1 LDIEAPLKPFKGEG
15 LKLCRIIVQTL
26 KHAITKSPFGGFRGL
41 QIKIMNNR
49 INKLFQEKKG
59 QVLSVYFTAGYPNLE
74 DTTPLIQEL
83 VKNGVDLIEIGMP
96 FSDPVADGPVI
107 QHSSLVALQ
116 SGMSIRKLF
125 EQLVDIRQSVD
136 IPLILMGYINPVLQY
151 GVEAFFQKCKVI
163 GIDGLI
169 IPDLPMDVYEA
180 EFKSVFEAN
189 NLHNI
194 FLITPQTSDER
205 LRKIDDVSTGFI
217 YMVSSNATTG
227 AKTSVTDFQKQ
238 YFERVNS
245 FGLKNPR
252 LIGFGISNAETFA
265 NACQYAHGAI
275 IGSAFVKALEGPR
288 SLEQK
293 VSDFINSI
301 VMK

>member
-1 LDIEAPLKPFKGEG
+1 
-15 LKLCRIIVQTL
+15 
-26 KHAITKSPFGGFRGL
+26 
-41 QIKIMNNR
+41 MNNR
-49 INKLFQEKKG
+49 INKLFQEKKERI
-59 QVLSVYFTAGYPNLE
+59 LSVYFTAGYPNLD
-74 DTTPLIQEL
+74 DTVPIIQEL

-107 QHSSLVALQ
+107 QHSSLISLQ
-116 SGMSIRKLF
+116 NGMSIRKLF
-125 EQLVDIRQSVD
+125 DQLKNIRQTVD

-151 GVEAFFQKCKVI
+151 GVAAFCKKCNEI

-169 IPDLPMDVYEA
+169 IPDLPMDVYEE

-194 FLITPQTSDER
+194 FLITPQTSEER
-205 LRKIDDVSTGFI
+205 LKLIDQVSSGFI

-227 AKTSVTDFQKQ
+227 AKTSVSDFQKQ

-245 FGLKNPR
+245 MALKNPR
-252 LIGFGISNAETFA
+252 MIGFGISNAETFE
-265 NACQYAHGAI
+265 NACQYASGAI
-275 IGSAFVKALEGPR
+275 IGSAFVKALEGSE

-293 VSDFINSI
+293 ISGFINSI
-301 VMK
+301 VIHS

>member
-1 LDIEAPLKPFKGEG
+1 
-15 LKLCRIIVQTL
+15 
-26 KHAITKSPFGGFRGL
+26 
-41 QIKIMNNR
+41 MNNR

-74 DTTPLIQEL
+74 DTTQLIQEL

-107 QHSSLVALQ
+107 QHSSLISLQ
-116 SGMSIRKLF
+116 NGMSIRKLF
-125 EQLVDIRQSVD
+125 AQLKDIRQSVE

-151 GVEAFFQKCKVI
+151 GVEAFCRKCNEI

-169 IPDLPMDVYEA
+169 IPDLPMDVYET

-205 LRKIDDVSTGFI
+205 LRKIDEVSTGFI
-217 YMVSSNATTG
+217 YMVSSNSTTG
-227 AKTSVTDFQKQ
+227 AKTSVSDFQKL

-245 FGLKNPR
+245 LSLKNRR
-252 LIGFGISNAETFA
+252 LIGFGISNAETFR
-265 NACQYAHGAI
+265 NACQYASGAI
-275 IGSAFVKALEGPR
+275 IGSAFVKALEGPNTI
-288 SLEQK
+288 EQK
-293 VSDFINSI
+293 VSAFINTI
-301 VMK
+301 VTKS